1 MEDDWDGIYVPQLNT
16 LYDMNLDGTPD
27 VCFVEVMP
35 EEPEKGVVY
44 YVLSPS
50 MSLDGGNH
58 GRILVYPN
66 VTKRFEEKKYLY
78 PIPEEDRLINPAL
91 EQNAGW
97 EL

>member
-1 MEDDWDGIYVPQLNT
+1 
-16 LYDMNLDGTPD
+16 
-27 VCFVEVMP
+27 
-35 EEPEKGVVY
+35 
-44 YVLSPS
+44 

-66 VTKRFEEKKYLY
+66 VTKQFEDKKYLY

-91 EQNAGW
+91 GQNTGW